1 MGQVK
6 RIGVLFLIVTVVLL
20 TPFIFTDIAHSSLNV
35 YIVPQSV
42 LVHKSDL
49 TNALPAFQAAVSE
62 DFAPYWGDAH
72 LIVTDTPPSKGW
84 TVLVQDYSDVFGALG
99 YHGLK
104 GDIPF
109 SKVFATD
116 TVGYGETWQGCLTHE
131 LFEMLADPYVDRL
144 TLSTRMWLVEVADPV
159 EADAFNY
166 TRIALDG
173 SLVPISDF
181 VTPAWYHKGTHKV
194 YDFKR
199 HVRKP
204 FQILHR
210 GYASYWDNGWH
221 QLVG

>member
-1 MGQVK
+1 VK

-20 TPFIFTDIAHSSLNV
+20 TPFIFTDIAHGSLNV

-62 DFAPYWGDAH
+62 DFAPLWGQDAH

-84 TVLVQDYSDVFGALG
+84 AVLVQDYSDVFGALG

-109 SKVFATD
+109 SKVFAAD

-131 LFEMLADPYVDRL
+131 LFEMLADPYIDRL
-144 TLSTRMWLVEVADPV
+144 TLSTRLWLVEVADPV

-166 TRIALDG
+166 TRTALDG

-181 VTPAWYHKGTHKV
+181 VTPAWYHKGAHKV

-210 GYASYWDNGWH
+210 GYASYWENNAWH

>member
-1 MGQVK
+1 VK

-62 DFAPYWGDAH
+62 DFAPLWGQDAH

-84 TVLVQDYSDVFGALG
+84 AVLVQDYSDVFGALG

-109 SKVFATD
+109 SKVFAAD

-166 TRIALDG
+166 TRTALDG

-210 GYASYWDNGWH
+210 GYASYWENNGWH